1 MTDPQIKNFITT
13 LQEKIKLLTSEID
26 MLQLQALDANK
37 KAKILAELTKAVAQ
51 DANTESQAN
60 ENLALLAYI
69 AAKSSHMA
77 ARSKNDIDW
86 IMLAE
91 KADAA
96 AKDVYDFAVKQQ
108 KVNEAKANYG

>member
-1 MTDPQIKNFITT
+1 MTESQIESVISN
-13 LQEKIKLLTSEID
+13 LQSKIKLLTSEID
-26 MLQLQALDANK
+26 VLQLQALDANK
-37 KAKILAELTKAVAQ
+37 KAKILEVLTKEVAK
-51 DANTESQAN
+51 DANAQSLAN
-60 ENLALLAYI
+60 ESLALLAYI

-96 AKDVYDFAVKQQ
+96 AKDVYDFAVKQ
-108 KVNEAKANYG
+108 KKNE